1 MPETLHIP
9 LDLQAAYAAQY
20 AEEGSAWRELGARYK
35 ARNIQAVCAGR
46 TFASLLECG
55 AGEGSLLMHL
65 DRAGFCAE
73 MHALEIS
80 ASGVAAIRRRAIPSV
95 RSVLQFNGYS
105 LPYRDKSFD
114 LAILSHV
121 LEHVEHPRLLLRE
134 LRRVSRYQAIEV
146 PLDYSPTVDRRLAHY
161 LGYGHL
167 NIFTPALL
175 RFLLA
180 SEGLRLLRDHYDP
193 GSAEVVRFQLYRNLG
208 RRKTIGSEARLRLTR
223 ALVALRRRLTP
234 PIPRREY
241 RYHAYCVLCEDSG
254 HGLQI
259 FQRS

>member
-20 AEEGSAWRELGARYK
+20 DPGGSAWRELGAKYK
-35 ARNIQAVCAGR
+35 ARNIRAVCAGR
-46 TFASLLECG
+46 SFASLLECG

-65 DRAGFCAE
+65 DRAGFCPE
-73 MHALEIS
+73 MHALEIA

-134 LRRVSRYQAIEV
+134 LRRVSRYQAVEV
-146 PLDYSPTVDRRLAHY
+146 PLDYAPDVDRRLAHY
-161 LGYGHL
+161 LSYGHI

-180 SEGLRLLRDHYDP
+180 SEGLRVIHDHYDP
-193 GSAEVVRFQLYRNLG
+193 GSAELVKFQLYRNLG
-208 RRKTIGSEARLRLTR
+208 RRKTLGGEARRRLVH
-223 ALVALRRRLTP
+223 ALVALRRALTP
-234 PIPRREY
+234 PAPRREL
-241 RYHAYCVLCEDSG
+241 RYHAYCVLCEDTG
-254 HGLQI
+254 HGLRI
-259 FQRS
+259 F

>member
-9 LDLQAAYAAQY
+9 LDLNSAYAAQY
-20 AEEGSAWRELGARYK
+20 PAEGSAWRELGALYK

-46 TFASLLECG
+46 SFASLLECG
-55 AGEGSLLMHL
+55 AGEGSLLLQL

-73 MHALEIS
+73 MHALEIA

-114 LAILSHV
+114 LAVLSHV

-134 LRRVSRYQAIEV
+134 LRRVSRYLAVEV
-146 PLDYSPTVDRRLAHY
+146 PLDYSPTVDRHIAHY

-180 SEGLRLLRDHYDP
+180 SEGFTILRDHHDP
-193 GSAEVVRFQLYRNLG
+193 GSAEVVKFQLYRNLG
-208 RRKTIGSEARLRLTR
+208 RRKTLGSEARRRLIA
-223 ALVALRRRLTP
+223 ALVAVRRRLTP
-234 PIPRREY
+234 PIPRREF

-254 HGLQI
+254 HGLRI
-259 FQRS
+259 F